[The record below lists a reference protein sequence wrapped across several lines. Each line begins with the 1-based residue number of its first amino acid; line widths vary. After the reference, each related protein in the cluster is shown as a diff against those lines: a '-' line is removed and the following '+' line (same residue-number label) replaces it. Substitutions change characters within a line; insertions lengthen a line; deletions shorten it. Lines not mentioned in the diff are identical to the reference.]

1 MQWEERGY
9 SEKKERR
16 AANPLCVCPDFFFFL
31 SKKEVETGRLV
42 TMEKNEL
49 LKATVILS
57 PYFLI
62 IGTYIKNNSSHVR
75 NISL

>member
-1 MQWEERGY
+1 MRKRNGEQQTHC
-9 SEKKERR
+9 
-16 AANPLCVCPDFFFFL
+16 ACVQIFFFFL

-49 LKATVILS
+49 LKATMILS

>member
-1 MQWEERGY
+1 
-9 SEKKERR
+9 
-16 AANPLCVCPDFFFFL
+16 
-31 SKKEVETGRLV
+31 
-42 TMEKNEL
+42 MEKNEL

-75 NISL
+75 NTGL

>member
-1 MQWEERGY
+1 MRV
-9 SEKKERR
+9 SR
-16 AANPLCVCPDFFFFL
+16 FFFFL
-31 SKKEVETGRLV
+31 SKKEVETGHLV

-62 IGTYIKNNSSHVR
+62 IGTYFLACKEHRLVDVKVERVAWEKNR
-75 NISL
+75 NLRITLGIQ